1 MLEAVRLFAANR
13 RPWLADE
20 EVALDEIVQLAAGD
34 RRVAEIVDGARPEDA
49 PGDGSPPQHRALAE
63 RQPVDPGRDHCLHRG
78 RNTLGSAARLEQHPH
93 RLLDEQRVA
102 LGRAEHR
109 LALGIGQLGRFAV
122 HERRKELRA
131 VLERQRLELDRG
143 RAHVAAT
150 PRRPLVEE
158 ILAGKAED
166 EQRHVLDATREVL
179 DQVEHRLLGQV
190 DVLEDEHERLEVCEL
205 GRPRL
210 RRPGDLGRRSFGA
223 ADRVQHPGRERQQIG
238 HSLVTTAVSE
248 LLVGG
253 LDRVVVRDAGGHL
266 HHLGNGPVRDALPV
280 GKAAAGEDRR
290 ALDAVDELSRQSRL
304 TDARGS
310 EHRHEVDAVVPDDAR
325 EGVVE
330 QLDLLL
336 APDERHGD
344 DEPATDV
351 LGDRDDTPGFDPT
364 REASCLL
371 GSERRRHDDPAG
383 ELLDRRSEHDLARLR
398 RLLEA
403 RRRVDRETGGER
415 RLGLIREDLARL
427 DSDPDLEAELADA
440 LDDPERGADG
450 ALRVVLV
457 GERNP
462 ECRHHGVPG
471 ELLHDAAVRRDAVRD
486 LVEEAVQARAD
497 DLRVGAR
504 DELRRADEI
513 DEKDRGKLALHP

>member
-1 MLEAVRLFAANR
+1 M
-13 RPWLADE
+13 
-20 EVALDEIVQLAAGD
+20 
-34 RRVAEIVDGARPEDA
+34 
-49 PGDGSPPQHRALAE
+49 
-63 RQPVDPGRDHCLHRG
+63 
-78 RNTLGSAARLEQHPH
+78 
-93 RLLDEQRVA
+93 
-102 LGRAEHR
+102 
-109 LALGIGQLGRFAV
+109 
-122 HERRKELRA
+122 
-131 VLERQRLELDRG
+131 
-143 RAHVAAT
+143 
-150 PRRPLVEE
+150 
-158 ILAGKAED
+158 
-166 EQRHVLDATREVL
+166 L

-223 ADRVQHPGRERQQIG
+223 ADRVQHAGRERQQIG
-238 HSLVTTAVSE
+238 HCLVATAVSE

-371 GSERRRHDDPAG
+371 GSERCRHDDSAR

-427 DSDPDLEAELADA
+427 DPDPDLEAELADA